1 MELKKKSKIIED
13 LHDLIRGNRISEKKG
28 QIIPNIKSYNNIEN
42 EITLMKNNL
51 LENIGSI
58 NNKDLKQKAENVI
71 NKIDHDLEDL
81 KKKISRKIQDLEIK
95 NRELSSLENE
105 SNSNS
110 NLKYEDNIMDQIKVN
125 KLESNAHFLEN
136 RKKDLLNIQ
145 QIAAQVNHLTKE
157 MNENVQKQGEML
169 DSIEENIQETDK
181 NVEKG
186 LKDIKEISE
195 NQKKN
200 KKTICCIVWMILL
213 VVFTLCG
220 IIFALFQNKIF
231 QK

>member
-1 MELKKKSKIIED
+1 
-13 LHDLIRGNRISEKKG
+13 
-28 QIIPNIKSYNNIEN
+28 
-42 EITLMKNNL
+42 
-51 LENIGSI
+51 
-58 NNKDLKQKAENVI
+58 
-71 NKIDHDLEDL
+71 
-81 KKKISRKIQDLEIK
+81 
-95 NRELSSLENE
+95 
-105 SNSNS
+105 
-110 NLKYEDNIMDQIKVN
+110 MDQIKVN

-213 VVFTLCG
+213 VVFALCG

-231 QK
+231 PK

>member
-1 MELKKKSKIIED
+1 
-13 LHDLIRGNRISEKKG
+13 
-28 QIIPNIKSYNNIEN
+28 
-42 EITLMKNNL
+42 MKNNL

-71 NKIDHDLEDL
+71 NKIDHELEDL

-95 NRELSSLENE
+95 NRELNSLENE

-125 KLESNAHFLEN
+125 KLESNAYFLEN

-200 KKTICCIVWMILL
+200 KKTICCIVWMILF
-213 VVFTLCG
+213 VVFAICG
-220 IIFALFQNKIF
+220 VIFALFKDKIF
-231 QK
+231 PK